1 MPRDKGD
8 FSLYSGESR
17 KHRLSPRCPLAN
29 AAYCPRYYASR
40 AVLASESMTT
50 LIAPE
55 RATALGKKWELFQEI
70 IAEEEPNLDLV
81 GHEHSEGMTVSSVN
95 HFCPEVSYDSF
106 GYFASH
112 LHRYADHRD
121 AEADFASY
129 QRDGI
134 GEQFDTN
141 SAAVTPHHYTECR
154 EYSIHGSFAA
164 GRPSKGSTRRDGPSR
179 GRRWQALAR
188 DSFTCQYCERKPP
201 EVALTVDHKVSVKDG
216 GTDELDNLV
225 TACEECNGGKGP
237 SSL

>member
-1 MPRDKGD
+1 MPRKKAD
-8 FSLYSGESR
+8 FDWYSAESR
-17 KHRLSPRCPLAN
+17 KQKLPPRCPLAS
-29 AAYCPRYYASR
+29 AELCPRYYASR
-40 AVLASESMTT
+40 TVLASEGATT
-50 LIAPE
+50 SIPPE
-55 RATALGKKWELFQEI
+55 RAEALGKKWDPFQGI

-81 GHEHSEGMTVSSVN
+81 GHEHSEEMKLSSVN

-112 LHRYADHRD
+112 LHRYTDDRD
-121 AEADFASY
+121 AEGDFGSY

-134 GEQFDTN
+134 SDQFDSN
-141 SAAVTPHHYTECR
+141 WAAVTPHHYTECR
-154 EYSIHGSFAA
+154 EYSIHGTFA
-164 GRPSKGSTRRDGPSR
+164 GSKPSGGSARRSGPSPKL
-179 GRRWQALAR
+179 RWQALAR
-188 DSFTCQYCERKPP
+188 DSFTCQYCGRKPP